1 MKTFRFI
8 VFFVLFFILT
18 ACFKDE
24 TATDILS
31 QYKQND
37 SIKTILESVYIYKLI
52 NQDKKQEHALYVNT
66 DEISVSNDSLYM
78 KKLSRIEMLKAEIF
92 SDLKMKDSARIW
104 FTAALILSDAPKDK
118 AEIYN
123 KLGLLADKTD
133 SITAKEYFQKSL
145 DIYPNG
151 TAKKN
156 LLKINLCESDSTVAE
171 IILKQDLLIDS
182 LIFENKKLALLQ
194 DKKNHNS
201 NSAFWIAVLLLGVI
215 IFGVIKNLTDKKKI
229 KKLEKQLKE
238 ETQKNLNFK
247 NSGEILYNH
256 VVNNKPIAKWTTADM
271 VNFIEYYRIIN
282 PDFVEDLDNNYNKLS
297 PRYKII
303 LILEDMKK
311 SIDEIK
317 IIMSFEETSYY
328 SAKSRING
336 AKK

>member
-1 MKTFRFI
+1 M
-8 VFFVLFFILT
+8 FFILT

-66 DEISVSNDSLYM
+66 DEISVSTDSLYM

-92 SDLKMKDSARIW
+92 SDLKMKDSARMW

-123 KLGLLADKTD
+123 KLGLLADETD

-145 DIYPNG
+145 DIYPNDA
-151 TAKKN
+151 AKLN
-156 LLKINLCESDSTVAE
+156 LLKINLCENDSTIAE

-182 LIFENKKLALLQ
+182 LMFENKKLALLQ
-194 DKKNHNS
+194 DKKIHNS
-201 NSAFWIAVLLLGVI
+201 SSVVWIVVLLFGVI
-215 IFGVIKNLTDKKKI
+215 VFLVIKNLTDRKKFKEYQQ
-229 KKLEKQLKE
+229 KLEKQLKE
-238 ETQKNLNFK
+238 ETLKNLNFK

-271 VNFIEYYRIIN
+271 VNFIEYYRTIK
-282 PDFVEDLDNNYNKLS
+282 PDFVETLDNDYKKLS

-303 LILEDMKK
+303 LVLENMGKK
-311 SIDEIK
+311 MEDIML
-317 IIMSFEETSYY
+317 IMSFEETSYY

-336 AKK
+336 AKKEL